1 MKKLVECVDDADNEL
16 CKFPKNCEY
25 TDLLCDLYSSLY
37 DIKYIVDDLQN
48 NYTLTKIKKT
58 FAEYQ
63 EIEYQYEF
71 TGYWFKG
78 IIDKVNDDDTY
89 DIKAMETDEV
99 VQNIEVFHIR

>member
-1 MKKLVECVDDADNEL
+1 MNKLVELVDDADNEL
-16 CKFPKNCEY
+16 CEFPKNCPNI
-25 TDLLCDLYSSLY
+25 DSLCALHSSLY

-48 NYTLTKIKKT
+48 NYTLTKVEKKFT
-58 FAEYQ
+58 EYQ

-78 IIDKVNDDDTY
+78 IIEKVNDDDTY
-89 DIKAMETDEV
+89 DIKAMETNEV